1 MYVIIIVTIL
11 HTPFVLNYTVYSINY
26 TMYTISSCTYRIC
39 RVGSCWQMW
48 SALRRTGR
56 TSVLQRR
63 WRTHSISLWRS
74 SRGLFIPWQSNR
86 HMIAI
91 MENSISTVTT
101 ELYISKHI
109 IYRIFQYDFYIH
121 TIFILYV
128 NINTVDNCINYS
140 MSI

>member
-11 HTPFVLNYTVYSINY
+11 HTPFVLNYTEYSNNY
-26 TMYTISSCTYRIC
+26 TIYTISYCTYRIC

-86 HMIAI
+86 HMIAMI
-91 MENSISTVTT
+91 ENSISTVTT
-101 ELYISKHI
+101 ELYISTHV
-109 IYRIFQYDFYIH
+109 IYRIFFNMIF
-121 TIFILYV
+121 IFILYL
-128 NINTVDNCINYS
+128 YYK
-140 MSI
+140 